1 MTFWQWRCWRVRAR
15 GKYSPP
21 RNSVMFCLSLSF
33 LLSIFLFYLCLCVC
47 SISRNSVCSAFNG
60 QDKNTQSWGLW
71 LSHSITG
78 TKCLFSVCLY
88 VCFLFVYVFFLAF
101 FTFVS
106 YLFVLVSCLSV
117 RLFLIWL
124 CESVSFLCLFI
135 CPFLVFLRFLSR
147 GSGFLFGAVLA
158 APSVPHLGAPLGS
171 FVRGQGCPEGA
182 TVPSWFVVFGVSL
195 GSFGVLGGVLHA
207 SFCLFWPIS
216 LISSRWACEVEPPEL
231 A

>member
-1 MTFWQWRCWRVRAR
+1 MKLAGKIVFQLKKPTLCLLNRYVKDIKYRFSEKCKNYFWEWRF
-15 GKYSPP
+15 GKGDADALERE
-21 RNSVMFCLSLSF
+21 RNIPLREILFSSVCLYVFCCLSFSF
-33 LLSIFLFYLCLCVC
+33 FLCLFVC
-47 SISRNSVCSAFNG
+47 SISRHSVCSAFNG

-135 CPFLVFLRFLSR
+135 CPFLVFL
-147 GSGFLFGAVLA
+147 
-158 APSVPHLGAPLGS
+158 
-171 FVRGQGCPEGA
+171 
-182 TVPSWFVVFGVSL
+182 
-195 GSFGVLGGVLHA
+195 
-207 SFCLFWPIS
+207 
-216 LISSRWACEVEPPEL
+216 
-231 A
+231 